1 MDPVLELIESL
12 EKDPELGSCFRAH
25 RVVEGRPGRFA
36 EFPGWVRGDLKAVL
50 ARRGIERLYAH
61 QAEAVRL
68 VREGENV
75 AIATPTA
82 SGKSL
87 CYNLP
92 VLDRVLS
99 EGSGARA
106 LYLFPTKALSRDQ
119 ESALSGILQ
128 DLGRDDLNVAVY
140 DGDTP
145 SSVRARLREGAHLLI
160 TNPTMLHLGILPNHP
175 KWHGFFKALRFVVID
190 ELHTMTGIYGS
201 SAANVVRR
209 LKRICAHYGS
219 RPVFVCCSATIGNPS
234 EHAERI
240 LEEPVELVD
249 RDSAPRGEQH
259 FLFYNPPLVNPNAG
273 LRESSVKSAVA
284 IAGRILPSGI
294 QAAFFCRSR
303 NTVEVLTKYLKDLA
317 KESKMPPGCVA
328 GYRGGYL
335 PNLRRSIETGLRE
348 GTVRAVVA
356 TNALELGVDI
366 GRLDAVVM
374 VGYPGSISST
384 WQRAGRAG
392 RRGRPSLAVLVAGS
406 SALDQYVV
414 QSPSF
419 VFSDHREKAAID
431 PDNLVILANQVKCAA
446 FELPFRKEDSFGKAP
461 GLEEI
466 LDVLSREAGI
476 LHFDGERYY
485 WAAPSYPA
493 EEVSLDAAGIDNVVI
508 LDGDTGKILGEVD
521 RPSSIEEVYE
531 GAIYGHQ
538 GEQYLVEKFDY
549 HQRRAVVRKVNFDY
563 YTDAETETD
572 VRVLCEDE
580 SLDFGSYSIH
590 RVEVHV
596 STLATVYKKIRFYT
610 HENVGAG
617 EIHLPAEEMDTEA
630 FVLLLGEEAARAGG
644 LESGPGAG
652 ALGGLARLVRRLAP
666 LFVRCDPADLLVKSE
681 LKSGHW
687 GGPAVTVY
695 DRAPGGVGLS
705 ETLFGMHREVLEA
718 ALEVVRRCPC
728 LYGCPSCVGP
738 AVEAG
743 RSAKERVRR
752 LLEALLENR

>member
-1 MDPVLELIESL
+1 MDPVLALLKELKE
-12 EKDPELGSCFRAH
+12 DPELGPRFRAH
-25 RVVEGRPGRFA
+25 RVVEARPGRFA
-36 EFPGWVRGDLKAVL
+36 DLPEWVRGDLRKAL
-50 ARRGIERLYAH
+50 EARGIERLYAH
-61 QAEAVRL
+61 QAEAVGL
-68 VREGENV
+68 VREGKHTAV
-75 AIATPTA
+75 ATPTA

-92 VLDRVLS
+92 VLDRALE
-99 EGSGARA
+99 EGSAARA

-119 ESALSGILQ
+119 EASLS
-128 DLGRDDLNVAVY
+128 DLLLSMGREDINAAVY

-145 SSVRARLREGAHLLI
+145 GSIRSRLREGAHILI

-175 KWHGFFKALRFVVID
+175 KWHGFFRGLRYVVID
-190 ELHTMTGIYGS
+190 ELHTWTGIYGS
-201 SAANVVRR
+201 NAADVIRR

-219 RPVFVCCSATIGNPS
+219 KPVFICCSATIGNPS

-249 RDSAPRGEQH
+249 KDSAPRGEQH
-259 FLFYNPPLVNPNAG
+259 FLFYNPPLLNPNAG
-273 LRESSVKSAVA
+273 LRESSVKSAVTLA
-284 IAGRILPSGI
+284 ERLLFSGI
-294 QAAFFCRSR
+294 QSAFFCRSR

-317 KESKMPPGCVA
+317 KKMKIPAESVA

-335 PNLRRSIETGLRE
+335 PGLRRSIETGLRE
-348 GTVRAVVA
+348 GEIRAVVA

-392 RRGRPSLAVLVAGS
+392 RRGRPSLALMIAGA

-419 VFSDHREKAAID
+419 VFSDHREKAAVD

-446 FELPFRKEDSFGKAP
+446 FELPFRRGDSFGKAP
-461 GLEEI
+461 DLEEI
-466 LDVLSREAGI
+466 LEVLSKEAGI
-476 LHFDGERYY
+476 LHFDGERYF

-493 EEVSLDAAGIDNVVI
+493 EDVSLDAAGIDNVVI
-508 LDGDTGKILGEVD
+508 LDADTGKIIGEVD
-521 RPSSIEEVYE
+521 RPSSIEEVYQ

-580 SLDFGSYSIH
+580 RSDFEKYAIY

-596 STLATVYKKIRFYT
+596 STLATAYKKIRFYT

-617 EIHLPAEEMDTEA
+617 EIHLPPEEMDTEA
-630 FVLLLGEEAARAGG
+630 FVLTLGEEGARAGG
-644 LESGPGAG
+644 LETGSGSG
-652 ALGGLARLVRRLAP
+652 ALGGLAGLIRRLAP

-687 GGPAVTVY
+687 GGPAITAY

-738 AVEAG
+738 VVEAG
-743 RSAKERVRR
+743 KAAKDRVRH
-752 LLEALLENR
+752 LLEVLLG

>member
-1 MDPVLELIESL
+1 MDPVLEVLERL
-12 EKDPELGSCFRAH
+12 EKDPELGTQFRAH
-25 RVVEGRPGRFA
+25 RVVEARPGRFA
-36 EFPGWVRGDLKAVL
+36 DFPYWVRGDLREAL
-50 ARRGIERLYAH
+50 ARKGIERLYRH

-68 VREGENV
+68 VREGKHV
-75 AIATPTA
+75 AVATATS

-99 EGSGARA
+99 EGSEARA

-119 ESALSGILQ
+119 EASLSELLQ
-128 DLGRDDLNVAVY
+128 SMGREDLNVAVY

-145 SSVRARLREGAHLLI
+145 ASIRARLREGAHILI

-175 KWHGFFKALRFVVID
+175 KWHGFFAALKFVVLD
-190 ELHTMTGIYGS
+190 ELHTLTGIYGS
-201 SAANVVRR
+201 NVANVIRR

-219 RPVFVCCSATIGNPS
+219 KPVFICCSATIGNPS
-234 EHAERI
+234 EHAERV

-249 RDSAPRGEQH
+249 EEASPRGEKH

-273 LRESSVKSAVA
+273 LRKSSVESALE
-284 IAGRILPSGI
+284 IARRILPAGI
-294 QAAFFCRSR
+294 QTIFFCRSR
-303 NTVEVLTKYLKDLA
+303 VTVEVVTKYLKDLA
-317 KESKMPPGCVA
+317 RELKMDPERVA

-335 PNLRRSIETGLRE
+335 PNLRRSIEKGLRE
-348 GTVRAVVA
+348 GRIDAVVA

-366 GRLDAVVM
+366 GRLDAVVL

-384 WQRAGRAG
+384 WQRAGRSG
-392 RRGRPSLAVLVAGS
+392 RRGRPSLVILVAGA

-419 VFSDHREKAAID
+419 LFSDHREKAAIN

-446 FELPFRKEDSFGKAP
+446 FELPFRKGDSFGKAP
-461 GLEEI
+461 ETEEI
-466 LDVLSREAGI
+466 LDVLARESGI

-493 EEVSLDAAGIDNVVI
+493 EDVSLDATGIDNVVI

-538 GEQYLVEKFDY
+538 GEQYLVERFDY

-580 SLDFGSYSIH
+580 DLDLGKYAIH

-610 HENVGAG
+610 RENVGAG
-617 EIHLPAEEMDTEA
+617 EIHLPPEEMDTEA
-630 FVLLLGEEAARAGG
+630 FVLTFGSEAVRLGG
-644 LESGPGAG
+644 LEGSAG
-652 ALGGLARLVRRLAP
+652 GSALGGLAGLVRRLAP

-687 GGPAVTVY
+687 GGPAITAY

-705 ETLFGMHREVLEA
+705 ETLFEMHREVLEA

-743 RSAKERVRR
+743 AAAKDRVRR
-752 LLEALLENR
+752 LLETLLA

>member
-1 MDPVLELIESL
+1 MDPVLEVLDRL
-12 EKDPELGSCFRAH
+12 KKDREIGPHIAAH
-25 RVVEGRPGRFA
+25 RVVEAGEGRFA
-36 EFPGWVRGDLKAVL
+36 EFPEWVRGDLKAAL
-50 ARRGIERLYAH
+50 RKRGIERLYLH

-68 VREGENV
+68 VREGKHTAV
-75 AIATPTA
+75 ATATA

-92 VLDRVLS
+92 VLDRILS
-99 EGSGARA
+99 DREGSRA

-119 ESALSGILQ
+119 EASLS
-128 DLGRDDLNVAVY
+128 DLLLSMGREDLNVAVY

-145 SSVRARLREGAHLLI
+145 ASVRARLREGAHVLI

-175 KWHGFFKALRFVVID
+175 KWHGFFAALRYVVLD
-190 ELHTMTGIYGS
+190 ELHTLTGIYGS
-201 SAANVVRR
+201 NVANVIRR
-209 LKRICAHYGS
+209 LKRVCSHYGA
-219 RPVFVCCSATIGNPS
+219 RPVFICCSATIGNPS

-240 LEEPVELVD
+240 LEEPVALVD
-249 RDSAPRGEQH
+249 RESSPRGEKH

-273 LRESSVKSAVA
+273 LRKSSVESAVE
-284 IAGRILPSGI
+284 IARRLLPAGI
-294 QAAFFCRSR
+294 QTVFFCRSR
-303 NTVEVLTKYLKDLA
+303 VTVEVVTKYLKDLA
-317 KESKMPPGCVA
+317 RELKIDPGRVA

-335 PNLRRSIETGLRE
+335 PKLRRSVETGLRE
-348 GTVRAVVA
+348 GRIDAVVA

-366 GRLDAVVM
+366 GGLDAVVL

-392 RRGRPSLAVLVAGS
+392 RRGRPSLVILVAGA
-406 SALDQYVV
+406 SALDQFVV
-414 QSPSF
+414 QSPPF
-419 VFSDHREKAAID
+419 LFGDHREKAAVD

-446 FELPFRKEDSFGKAP
+446 FELPFRKGDSFGKAP
-461 GLEEI
+461 AVGEI
-466 LDVLSREAGI
+466 LDVLSRDAGI

-493 EEVSLDAAGIDNVVI
+493 EDVSLDATGIDNVVV

-538 GEQYLVEKFDY
+538 GEQYLVERFDY
-549 HQRRAVVRKVNFDY
+549 HQRRAIVRKVNFDY

-580 SLDFGSYSIH
+580 RLDFGEYSIH

-596 STLATVYKKIRFYT
+596 STLATVFKKIKFYT

-617 EIHLPAEEMDTEA
+617 EIHLPPEEMDTEA
-630 FVLLLGEEAARAGG
+630 FVLTPGGEAVRAAGLEGAAGG
-644 LESGPGAG
+644 A
-652 ALGGLARLVRRLAP
+652 ALGGLAGLIRRLAP

-687 GGPAVTVY
+687 EGPAITAY

-738 AVEAG
+738 VVEAG
-743 RSAKERVRR
+743 AAAKERVRR
-752 LLEALLENR
+752 LLEGLLGF